1 MAKKTATNAAQK
13 ASEKVAA
20 TFTEMLI
27 EKMETMQADY
37 KCPWI
42 TGSANIMPRNM
53 DGRLYNGMNALML
66 MLHAEKEGYRL
77 PLYITFNKAL
87 DMGTEVK
94 KGEKGFPVSFYQL
107 NVYDENGQRMDL
119 DDYNKLS
126 SEEKSRC
133 KVFPSFKYYTVF
145 NLQQTTYPDVKPT
158 EYAALLDKYS
168 NIKLNDENGMAKSLE
183 LDYMLK
189 NQTWVCPIETAM
201 RDEAFY
207 NSGGDYIKLPL
218 KSQFISGEE
227 FYGTLLHEMA
237 HSTGHKDRLNRD
249 MGGSFGSETYAKEEL
264 VAELTSAILSNQT
277 GMTKGIEEQNV
288 GYLQG
293 WLKGLKEEPKF
304 ILSIMGD
311 VNKAVAMIQEKV
323 FDEKIVEN
331 IKNETMQGISDFL
344 NEKAAEEQQKAKTP
358 KLMTREELQEKT
370 GSLNRK
376 AVRFGEVVEP
386 PVKETEKKVSLPEN
400 IELAYRQ
407 MKEKQPEGLVI
418 VSVGNKFYSFDA
430 DAERLAGL
438 MKGTELKQ
446 DASPY
451 VELTDEQFQ
460 KGLAGVVRAGIKPVV
475 TSTGNVRTEA
485 QQQAQVLHPDAPKLH
500 MGFLGNG
507 IAVWEAGDDEYTAHI
522 SPSRMVTADENK
534 RFHEANAARIRDMVH
549 NGNIIVGNSPETK
562 RVVLEPLKPAK
573 YLHYNEMS
581 GAVTPLSEETVDGK
595 KIMVVADGS
604 QGVWKDVDKTQCAVV
619 NYPRDFTFNVSGV
632 DNIRKALGHAV
643 ELGIDIK
650 QLHNEMFFD
659 VLSSVEETL
668 DAIEKQSYRLT
679 FQVNDGKITKFGRS
693 ADDMDKGLPNFYFKG
708 NWLKFNKPGLGVEME
723 TAHAML
729 AGDRIVCMRGIDNM
743 TGNIEQLRDMGV
755 TFKNEAFLKGMADG
769 VMQLQN
775 DKSVSM
781 EDRRQATLYL
791 MICDGVV
798 VDSEPAIDETK
809 YTDIPMYRFNG
820 SKLESYMVDLNTIN
834 HSNKTSM
841 EQKNNEQAPVQQE
854 AKKQHAD
861 GVDLYKTKSN
871 IWVVQEWK
879 DGKGSPARAVSK
891 EDLNAYFEA
900 VKGQNKEVVTAE
912 RAKLAQKYL
921 SPEAEKARAERVAA
935 KSENSQQG
943 RKSDFIPMPKVD
955 DATRARIT
963 NAKVFTMSD
972 GTSRA
977 VRATIDGN
985 DQGTKRIPD
994 GLRNAF
1000 LKDYS
1005 TITPEEREERAVRVA
1020 AYAYQGVLKEPKVEQ
1035 EQQQGMKR

>member
-1 MAKKTATNAAQK
+1 MAKKTAIASAQK

-27 EKMETMQADY
+27 EKMESIQADW
-37 KCPWI
+37 KKPWI

-126 SEEKSRC
+126 SEEKSKC

-145 NLQQTTYPDVKPT
+145 NLQQTTFPDVKPA

-168 NIKLNDENGMAKSLE
+168 NIKLNDENGMTKSLE

-189 NQTWVCPIETAM
+189 NQTWVCPIETGM
-201 RDEAFY
+201 RDQAFY
-207 NSGGDYIKLPL
+207 NSGGDYIRLPL
-218 KSQFISGEE
+218 KSQFVSGEE

-237 HSTGHKDRLNRD
+237 HSTGHKDRLDREL
-249 MGGSFGSETYAKEEL
+249 GGGFGSETYAKEEL
-264 VAELTSAILSNQT
+264 VAELTSAILSNQS
-277 GMTKGIEEQNV
+277 GMTKGIQEQNV
-288 GYLQG
+288 GYLQA
-293 WLKGLKEEPKF
+293 WLKALKEEPKF
-304 ILSIMGD
+304 MLSIMGD

-344 NEKAAEEQQKAKTP
+344 SEKAAEEQQKAKTP
-358 KLMTREELQEKT
+358 KLMTKEELQEKT

-376 AVRFGEVVEP
+376 AVRFGEAAEP
-386 PVKETEKKVSLPEN
+386 AVPVAEKKASLPEN

-418 VSVGNKFYSFDA
+418 VSAGDKFYSFDA
-430 DAERLAGL
+430 DAARLAEIV
-438 MKGTELKQ
+438 KGAELKQ

-451 VELTDEQFQ
+451 IELTDEQFQ
-460 KGLAGVVRAGIKPVV
+460 KEMVNVVRAGIKPVV
-475 TSTGNVRTEA
+475 TNSGNVRTEA
-485 QQQAQVLHPDAPKLH
+485 RQQEQTLHPDAPKLH

-507 IAVWEAGDDEYTAHI
+507 IAVWEDGDNEYTAHI
-522 SPSRMVTADENK
+522 SPSRVVTADDDK

-549 NGNIIVGNSPETK
+549 NGNFIVGNTPDTS
-562 RVVLEPLKPAK
+562 RVVLEPLQPAK
-573 YLHYNEMS
+573 YLHYNEVS
-581 GAVTPLSEETVDGK
+581 GQVTPLSEETVGDK
-595 KIMVVADGS
+595 KIMVAADGS
-604 QGVWKDVDKTQCAVV
+604 QGVWNNLDKDKCALI
-619 NYPRDFTFNVSGV
+619 NYPRNFTFNVTGV
-632 DNIRKALGHAV
+632 DNIRKALGRAV
-643 ELGIDIK
+643 GLGIDIK

-668 DAIEKQSYRLT
+668 DAIEKQFYRLT
-679 FQVNDGKITKFGRS
+679 FQVNDGKITKFGRN
-693 ADDMDKGLPNFYFKG
+693 ADNMDNTLPNFYFKG

-723 TAHAML
+723 TSQAML

-743 TGNIEQLRDMGV
+743 TGNIGQLHDMGV
-755 TFKNEAFLKGMADG
+755 TFKNEAFLKGIADG
-769 VMQLQN
+769 VMQMQN

-781 EDRRQATLYL
+781 EDRQQATLYL
-791 MICDGVV
+791 MICDGVA

-820 SKLESYMVDLNTIN
+820 NKLEPYRVDLNTIN

-871 IWVVQEWK
+871 VWVVQSWK
-879 DGKGSPARAVSK
+879 DGQGSPARAVSK

-912 RAKLAQKYL
+912 RAKLAEKYL

-935 KSENSQQG
+935 KGETSQQG
-943 RKSDFIPMPKVD
+943 RKSDFIPLPKVD
-955 DATRARIT
+955 EATRARIT

-1000 LKDYS
+1000 LKDFS

-1020 AYAYQGVLKEPKVEQ
+1020 AYAFHGVLKEPKVEQ

>member
-1 MAKKTATNAAQK
+1 MAKKTAIASAQK

-27 EKMETMQADY
+27 EKMESIQADW
-37 KCPWI
+37 KKPWI

-126 SEEKSRC
+126 SEEKSKC

-145 NLQQTTYPDVKPT
+145 NLQQTTFPDVKPT

-168 NIKLNDENGMAKSLE
+168 NIKLNDENGMTKSLE

-189 NQTWVCPIETAM
+189 NQTWVCPIETGM
-201 RDEAFY
+201 RDQAFY
-207 NSGGDYIKLPL
+207 NSGGDYIRLPL
-218 KSQFISGEE
+218 KSQFVSGEE

-237 HSTGHKDRLNRD
+237 HSTGHKDRLDREL
-249 MGGSFGSETYAKEEL
+249 GGGFGSETYAKEEL
-264 VAELTSAILSNQT
+264 VAELTSAILSNQS
-277 GMTKGIEEQNV
+277 GMTKGIQEQNV
-288 GYLQG
+288 GYLQS
-293 WLKGLKEEPKF
+293 WLKALKEEPKF
-304 ILSIMGD
+304 MLSIMGD

-344 NEKAAEEQQKAKTP
+344 SEKAAEEQQKAKTP
-358 KLMTREELQEKT
+358 KLMTKEELQEKT

-376 AVRFGEVVEP
+376 AVRFGEAAEP
-386 PVKETEKKVSLPEN
+386 AVPVAEKKASLPEN

-418 VSVGNKFYSFDA
+418 VSAGDKFYSFDT
-430 DAERLAGL
+430 DAERLAEIV
-438 MKGTELKQ
+438 KGAELKQ

-451 VELTDEQFQ
+451 IELTDEQFQ
-460 KGLAGVVRAGIKPVV
+460 KEMVNVVRAGIKPVV
-475 TSTGNVRTEA
+475 TNSGNVRTEA
-485 QQQAQVLHPDAPKLH
+485 RQQEQTMHPDAPKLH

-507 IAVWEAGDDEYTAHI
+507 IAVWEDGDNEYTAHI
-522 SPSRMVTADENK
+522 SPSRVVTADNDK

-549 NGNIIVGNSPETK
+549 NGNFIVGNTPDTS
-562 RVVLEPLKPAK
+562 RVVLEPLQPAK
-573 YLHYNEMS
+573 YLHYNEVS
-581 GAVTPLSEETVDGK
+581 GQVTPLSEETVGDK
-595 KIMVVADGS
+595 KIMVAADGS
-604 QGVWKDVDKTQCAVV
+604 QGVWNNMDKDKCALI
-619 NYPRDFTFNVSGV
+619 NYPRNFTFNVTGV
-632 DNIRKALGHAV
+632 DNIRKALGRAV
-643 ELGIDIK
+643 GLGIDIK

-659 VLSSVEETL
+659 VLSSVEESL

-679 FQVNDGKITKFGRS
+679 FQVNDGKITKFGRN
-693 ADDMDKGLPNFYFKG
+693 ADNMDNALPKFYFKG

-723 TAHAML
+723 TSQAML

-743 TGNIEQLRDMGV
+743 TGNIGQLHDMGV
-755 TFKNEAFLKGMADG
+755 TFKNEAFLKGIADG
-769 VMQLQN
+769 VMQMQN

-781 EDRRQATLYL
+781 EDRQQATLYL
-791 MICDGVV
+791 MICDGVA

-820 SKLESYMVDLNTIN
+820 NKLEPYRVDLNNIN
-834 HSNKTSM
+834 LSNKTSM
-841 EQKNNEQAPVQQE
+841 EQKNNEQAPVQQD

-871 IWVVQEWK
+871 VWVVQSWK
-879 DGKGSPARAVSK
+879 DGQGSPARAVSK

-912 RAKLAQKYL
+912 RAKLAEKYL

-935 KSENSQQG
+935 KGETSQQG
-943 RKSDFIPMPKVD
+943 RKSDFIPLPKVD
-955 DATRARIT
+955 EATRARIT

-1000 LKDYS
+1000 LKDFA

-1020 AYAYQGVLKEPKVEQ
+1020 AYAFHGVLKEPKVEQ